1 MITFRKMKELTGNEV
16 NSFFVGTKKWQ
27 RRKAVIPIGYIFGI
41 VVFVSSMKLTANFLF
56 RKPEG
61 L

>member
-1 MITFRKMKELTGNEV
+1 MKELTGNEV